1 MRKDLVLKGDVEG
14 TARPAV
20 IPKADAVEAP
30 ADAVAA
36 QAALLEK

>member
-1 MRKDLVLKGDVEG
+1 LRKDLVLKGDIEG
-14 TARPAV
+14 TDGLAV
-20 IPKADAVEAP
+20 IAK

>member
-1 MRKDLVLKGDVEG
+1 MRKDLVLKGDIEG
-14 TARPAV
+14 TDRPV
-20 IPKADAVEAP
+20 VTTKADAVAAP